1 MSIADS
7 LSDKELELA
16 NLVDFYNDNFSDRR
30 VGKKRSARLET
41 IILSLISAVNV
52 ESAIKY
58 TTAVKLG
65 KIVLWKDDTAISN
78 RIFHDS
84 QQKSTIPRDKIS
96 HNRMCNEVYERQIK
110 AILAIRLRA
119 NKYSWAG
126 VKVDVKG
133 HPINSI
139 LRLKDVNQKA
149 IMHEEQRAAVASE
162 INILFNELTELGLTT
177 SLR

>member
-16 NLVDFYNDNFSDRR
+16 NLVDFYNDNFSERR

-52 ESAIKY
+52 ESANKY
-58 TTAVKLG
+58 STAVKLG
-65 KIVLWKDDTAISN
+65 KIVLWKDDNAISN
-78 RIFHDS
+78 RIFHDNK
-84 QQKSTIPRDKIS
+84 QKTSIPQDKIS

-110 AILAIRLRA
+110 AILAIRSRA

-126 VKVDVKG
+126 VKIDVKG

-149 IMHEEQRAAVASE
+149 IMHDEQRAAVASE
-162 INILFNELTELGLTT
+162 INILFNELTELGLTA